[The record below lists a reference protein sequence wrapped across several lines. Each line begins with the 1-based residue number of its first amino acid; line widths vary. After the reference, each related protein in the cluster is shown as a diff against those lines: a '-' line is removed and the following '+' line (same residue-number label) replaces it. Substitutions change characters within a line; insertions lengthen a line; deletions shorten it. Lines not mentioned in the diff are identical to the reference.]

1 MKDTGTI
8 SNAEVRERM
17 KDYTMSCRIPYYQIG
32 IDSGLTERRSIYLVS
47 RFLRGQNMN
56 ADTLNMFDNYLS
68 ERGY

>member
-1 MKDTGTI
+1 MNSI

-17 KDYTMSCRIPYYQIG
+17 RKYTMSCRIPYYQIG

-56 ADTLNMFDNYLS
+56 EDTLNMFDCYLS